1 MLKSA
6 VTYLRVSTTEQKDL
20 GHSLPEQSRR
30 VNSYCEEVGIKILK
44 EFEDDH
50 SAKNFVRP
58 KFTELMTFL
67 TKNKGKVDYVLVHKW
82 DRFSRNIGEA
92 YRFIELIKTLGAE
105 VNAVDEWI
113 DFDVP
118 QQHFMLG
125 IYLSLGD
132 VENRVKSDRTK
143 MGIHSALLSGRYINM
158 QPKGY
163 MKGQDELGKPL
174 MKPDPQTSSLV

>member
-67 TKNKGKVDYVLVHKW
+67 TKN
-82 DRFSRNIGEA
+82 
-92 YRFIELIKTLGAE
+92 
-105 VNAVDEWI
+105 
-113 DFDVP
+113 
-118 QQHFMLG
+118 
-125 IYLSLGD
+125 
-132 VENRVKSDRTK
+132 
-143 MGIHSALLSGRYINM
+143 
-158 QPKGY
+158 
-163 MKGQDELGKPL
+163 
-174 MKPDPQTSSLV
+174 